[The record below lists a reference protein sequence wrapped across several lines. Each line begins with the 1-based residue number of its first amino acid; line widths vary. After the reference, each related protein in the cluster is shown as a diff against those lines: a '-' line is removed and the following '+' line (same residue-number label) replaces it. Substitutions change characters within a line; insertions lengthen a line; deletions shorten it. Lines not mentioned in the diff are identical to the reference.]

1 MVAPIQPGYCFSNQS
16 KAKLR
21 KILGKY
27 KLCLSTYKAVFSPP
41 YGGQRHKAAAGI
53 PNGSAKSP
61 VLSFPSGETKKQLFK
76 GVLGSP
82 AVNSSSHSK
91 TWQCLKILC
100 TAKPPRSVTL
110 HLTAVK
116 KAVNKMM
123 STIFVPFHSYLHIF
137 KFVLKSKTKQN
148 KHALLINR
156 SICVDK
162 ELNHDQRENQ
172 VVPPGR
178 VQWDSGQ
185 GKTSQREKHGDPD
198 PGGPHSAYQLGWNNE
213 EIEIEI
219 HSIV

>member
-61 VLSFPSGETKKQLFK
+61 VLSSPSGETKKQLFK
-76 GVLGSP
+76 GELGSP

-137 KFVLKSKTKQN
+137 KCVFKKQNKTKQT
-148 KHALLINR
+148 R
-156 SICVDK
+156 
-162 ELNHDQRENQ
+162 
-172 VVPPGR
+172 
-178 VQWDSGQ
+178 
-185 GKTSQREKHGDPD
+185 
-198 PGGPHSAYQLGWNNE
+198 SAYQSINMCWRRAESRSKRKPSGPSRWSTMRQWPGEKLPRERNPRQTPTLEGSILLTSLD
-213 EIEIEI
+213 EIMKR
-219 HSIV
+219 